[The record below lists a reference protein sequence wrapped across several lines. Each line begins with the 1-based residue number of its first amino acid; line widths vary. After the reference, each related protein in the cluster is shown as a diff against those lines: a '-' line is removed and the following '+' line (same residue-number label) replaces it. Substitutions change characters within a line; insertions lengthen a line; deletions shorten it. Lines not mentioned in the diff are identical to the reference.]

1 MALSLIAEQ
10 KSIKSLFL
18 NDDKYIIPNYQRK
31 YSWKYEQ
38 CKQLY
43 DDIIHAF
50 EDKDSYFIGNLILA
64 VGAKD
69 DEYEVVDG
77 QQRMI
82 TIWLF
87 LHAIAVLF
95 PSMPKIR
102 RMLLID
108 SWESKEGQKGEC
120 KITSRVFEAKDDD
133 QLQDILKFDEF
144 EYSLLANKYETR
156 GENQFVAENGQMIAN
171 AVAIYRILSEYFSR
185 ISDVEKKDFFENFV
199 GKVYLLPIIL
209 RDQDVDAARNKALT
223 VFETINNRGMDLQD
237 ADIFKARL
245 YEMALKTPEGGDSF
259 INKWHDL
266 SDRCTDISLTIDD
279 VFRYYYHIIRGK
291 ENIITSE
298 IRLRDFFQ
306 KDANSPFKNGRYTV
320 IMDSLQNIVEILTQ
334 LQTMRDNGNEVSK
347 WLQVLDAYT
356 NQYPQYA
363 LVAYEFYNRDRTEK
377 EFIQFVQSLIRYCYR
392 RGSTSSVKFEIYN
405 VIANIAHGKVIHEY
419 VDPWDIKAS
428 LYYPGKLRNGWLLL
442 YYYLDSSHPFIYWYN
457 VDKIIGGSDLATLK
471 VATDEDW
478 ENVKLLMNSAANGL
492 IIDGPKRRG
501 GFLVRM
507 ARYKQACQTHEE
519 IQDESDLYE
528 LLKARYDR
536 MLTEVDIFMSGIFGE

>member
-31 YSWKYEQ
+31 YSWRYEQ

-50 EDKDSYFIGNLILA
+50 EDKDSYFIGNLVLA
-64 VGAKD
+64 VGVND

-87 LHAIAVLF
+87 LHVISVLF

-108 SWESKEGQKGEC
+108 SWESKDEQKDEY
-120 KITSRVFEAKDDD
+120 KIISNVFEANDNE
-133 QLQDILKFDEF
+133 QLLKVYNLDVSA
-144 EYSLLANKYETR
+144 YDTMVNQYDLL
-156 GENQFVAENGQMIAN
+156 GESQFVANNGQLLTN
-171 AVAIYRILSEYFSR
+171 AVAIYKILSEYFSR
-185 ISDVEKKDFFENFV
+185 IADYEKKEFFENFV

-209 RDQDVDAARNKALT
+209 RDQDVDVARNKALT
-223 VFETINNRGMDLQD
+223 VFETINNRGVDLQD

-259 INKWHDL
+259 INNWHDL
-266 SDRCTDISLTIDD
+266 SDRCTDIGITIDD
-279 VFRYYYHIIRGK
+279 IFRYYYHVIRGK

-306 KDANSPFKNGRYTV
+306 KDANSPFKNGKYTV
-320 IMDSLQNIVEILTQ
+320 VMDSLQSIVEILTQ
-334 LQTMRDNGNEVSK
+334 LRTMRDSGDEVSK

-363 LVAYEFYNRDRTEK
+363 LVANEFYNRNKTEK
-377 EFIQFVQSLIRYCYR
+377 DLIQFIQSLIRYCYR
-392 RGSTSSVKFEIYN
+392 RGSTSSVKYEIYSI
-405 VIANIAHGKVIHEY
+405 IASIAHGKPINEY
-419 VDPWDIKAS
+419 IASWDIKSS

-442 YYYLDSSHPFIYWYN
+442 YYYLNPNHQFVYRYN
-457 VDKIIGGSDLATLK
+457 VDKIIGISDMTTIKFGSD
-471 VATDEDW
+471 EDI
-478 ENVKLLMNSAANGL
+478 NRVKELMNSSANG
-492 IIDGPKRRG
+492 IVISGPKRRG
-501 GFLVRM
+501 KFAERM
-507 ARYKQACQTHEE
+507 VRYKQAKQVNE
-519 IQDESDLYE
+519 DLYDDGDIFK
-528 LLKARYDR
+528 LLENRYQD
-536 MLTEVDIFMSGIFGE
+536 MLNKVDLFMSGTYGE

>member
-50 EDKDSYFIGNLILA
+50 EDKDSYFIGNLVLA

-87 LHAIAVLF
+87 LHAISVLF

-108 SWESKEGQKGEC
+108 SWESEEGQKDEC
-120 KITSRVFEAKDDD
+120 KLISRVFEANDNE
-133 QLQDILKFDEF
+133 QLMEIYNLDFPAYDTLVNIYDLQ
-144 EYSLLANKYETR
+144 
-156 GENQFVAENGQMIAN
+156 GESQFVANKGQMVAN
-171 AVAIYRILSEYFSR
+171 AVAVYKILSEYFSR
-185 ISDVEKKDFFENFV
+185 ISDVEKKEFFDNFV

-266 SDRCTDISLTIDD
+266 SDRCTDIGLTVDD
-279 VFRYYYHIIRGK
+279 IFRYYYHIIRGK

-334 LQTMRDNGNEVSK
+334 LRAMRDNGDEVSK

-363 LVAYEFYNRDRTEK
+363 LVAYEFYNRNRKEK
-377 EFIQFVQSLIRYCYR
+377 ELIQFVQSLIRYCYR
-392 RGSTSSVKFEIYN
+392 RGSTSSVKYEIYSI
-405 VIANIAHGKVIHEY
+405 IASIAHGKQINEY
-419 VDPWDIKAS
+419 VAPWDIKSS
-428 LYYPGKLRNGWLLL
+428 LYYPGKLRNGWVLL
-442 YYYLDSSHPFIYWYN
+442 YYYLNPEHPFIYGYN
-457 VDKIIGGSDLATLK
+457 IDKIIGGSDLPTLK
-471 VATDEDW
+471 IESDEDFDRI
-478 ENVKLLMNSAANGL
+478 KFLMNSSANGL
-492 IIDGPKRRG
+492 VISGPKRRG
-501 GFLVRM
+501 RFVERM
-507 ARYKQACQTHEE
+507 TRYKNAKQVNEE
-519 IQDESDLYE
+519 LYSKGDLFALLEDRYE
-528 LLKARYDR
+528 D
-536 MLTEVDIFMSGIFGE
+536 MLNEVDVFMSGIY

>member
-50 EDKDSYFIGNLILA
+50 EDKDSYFIGNLVLA
-64 VGAKD
+64 VGEKD

-87 LHAIAVLF
+87 LHAISVLF

-108 SWESKEGQKGEC
+108 SWESKEGQKDEC
-120 KITSRVFEAKDDD
+120 KITSRVFEANDNE
-133 QLQDILKFDEF
+133 QLTEIYNLDFPAYNTLMNLYNLQ
-144 EYSLLANKYETR
+144 
-156 GENQFVAENGQMIAN
+156 GESQFVVDKGQMVAN
-171 AVAIYRILSEYFSR
+171 AVAIYKILSEYFGR
-185 ISDVEKKDFFENFV
+185 ISDVEKKEFFENFV

-209 RDQDVDAARNKALT
+209 RDQDVDVARNKALT

-266 SDRCTDISLTIDD
+266 SDRCTDIGLTIDD
-279 VFRYYYHIIRGK
+279 IFRYYYHIIRGK

-306 KDANSPFKNGRYTV
+306 KDANSPFKNGKYTIV
-320 IMDSLQNIVEILTQ
+320 MDSLRNIVEILNQ
-334 LQTMRDNGNEVSK
+334 LRTMRDNGDEVSK

-356 NQYPQYA
+356 NLYPQYA
-363 LVAYEFYNRDRTEK
+363 LVAYEFYNRNRTET
-377 EFIQFVQSLIRYCYR
+377 ELIQFVQSLIRYCYR
-392 RGSTSSVKFEIYN
+392 RGSTSSVKYEIYSI
-405 VIANIAHGKVIHEY
+405 IASIAHGKQINEY
-419 VDPWDIKAS
+419 VAPWDIKSS
-428 LYYPGKLRNGWLLL
+428 LYYPGKLRNGWVLL
-442 YYYLDSSHPFIYWYN
+442 YYYLNPKHPFVYGYN
-457 VDKIIGGSDLATLK
+457 IDKIVGGSDMPTLK
-471 VATDEDW
+471 IESDEDFDRI
-478 ENVKLLMNSAANGL
+478 KFLMNSSANG
-492 IIDGPKRRG
+492 IVISGPKRRG
-501 GFLVRM
+501 RFAERM
-507 ARYKQACQTHEE
+507 ARYKNAKQVNE
-519 IQDESDLYE
+519 DLYNNGDLFA
-528 LLKARYDR
+528 LLEDRYED
-536 MLTEVDIFMSGIFGE
+536 MLNEVDVFMSGTY

>member
-50 EDKDSYFIGNLILA
+50 EDKDSYFIGNLVLA

-87 LHAIAVLF
+87 LHAISILF

-108 SWESKEGQKGEC
+108 SWESKEGQKDEC
-120 KITSRVFEAKDDD
+120 KITSRVFEANDNE
-133 QLQDILKFDEF
+133 QLMEIYNLDFPAYTTLVNLYDL
-144 EYSLLANKYETR
+144 S
-156 GENQFVAENGQMIAN
+156 GEAQFVADKGQVIAN
-171 AVAIYRILSEYFSR
+171 AVAIYKILNEYFCR
-185 ISDVEKKDFFENFV
+185 ISDIEKKEFFENFV

-245 YEMALKTPEGGDSF
+245 YEMALKTAEGGDSF

-266 SDRCTDISLTIDD
+266 SDRCTDIGLTIDD
-279 VFRYYYHIIRGK
+279 IFRYYYHIIRGN

-320 IMDSLQNIVEILTQ
+320 VIESLQNIVEILTQ
-334 LQTMRDNGNEVSK
+334 LQTMRDSGNEISK

-363 LVAYEFYNRDRTEK
+363 LVAYEFYNPKRTE
-377 EFIQFVQSLIRYCYR
+377 ERLIQFVKSLIRYCYR
-392 RGSTSSVKFEIYN
+392 RGSTSSVKYEIYSI
-405 VIANIAHGKVIHEY
+405 IASIAHGKQINEY
-419 VDPWDIKAS
+419 VAPWDIKSS
-428 LYYPGKLRNGWLLL
+428 LYYPGKLRNGWSLL
-442 YYYLDSSHPFIYWYN
+442 YYYLNPNHPFVYGYN
-457 VDKIIGGSDLATLK
+457 VDKIIGISDMPTLK
-471 VATDEDW
+471 IETDEEFDRI
-478 ENVKLLMNSAANGL
+478 NFLMNSSANG
-492 IIDGPKRRG
+492 IVISGPKRRG
-501 GFLVRM
+501 RFADRM
-507 ARYKQACQTHEE
+507 ARYKNARQVNE
-519 IQDESDLYE
+519 DLYDDGDLVA
-528 LLKARYDR
+528 LLENRYEN
-536 MLTEVDIFMSGIFGE
+536 MLNEVDIFMSGVYGE